1 MKKSTTKPS
10 HAEIGKGLGVSR
22 SYASRLIRQGMPD
35 DSITAAKEWIEQRA
49 AESGATTAAATLAD
63 QRKEKLRL
71 ECALLALRL
80 QRESDNVEFLPVDQV
95 TGGIR
100 NFLRFAILAMKFRA
114 DENAE
119 RLAATSTPQ
128 ETIKILRPLL
138 LESWATGVVAM
149 LGQSELDARLVTAVR
164 RLVEAEFCG
173 ITEDQ
178 IDRWMLAVNGKAA
191 A

>member
-1 MKKSTTKPS
+1 MKTPPQKPT

-22 SYASRLIRQGMPD
+22 SYASRLIREGMPD
-35 DSITAAKEWIEQRA
+35 HDITAAKDWIERRA
-49 AESGATTAAATLAD
+49 AETGATTTAATLVD

-80 QRESDNVEFLPVDQV
+80 QRESDGVEFLPADQV

-100 NFLRFAILAMKFRA
+100 NFLKFAMLAMKYRA

-119 RLAATSTPQ
+119 RLAAASTPQ

-138 LESWATGVVAM
+138 LESWATGVCAM
-149 LGQSELDARLVTAVR
+149 LGQTELDKRLITAVR
-164 RLVEAEFCG
+164 RLVEAEFSG

-178 IDRWMLAVNGKAA
+178 IDRWMEAVNGKAA
-191 A
+191 